1 MPPESTPNPSYSLR
15 DARTDEAAAVG
26 GVISA
31 AYAQFQPAYPPESWE
46 RFFRMVGEVGGHF
59 ERAQVIVAEQDG
71 VIVGTVMFYPD
82 GSASGQGVGPSET
95 PGGEML
101 RSAFCF
107 ETRRSA
113 MAAMAEV
120 AGPARSSAA
129 YG

>member
-59 ERAQVIVAEQDG
+59 EHAQVIVAEQDG
-71 VIVGTVMFYPD
+71 AIVGTVTFYPMAPSR
-82 GSASGQGVGPSET
+82 GKESGRKAGQAYCGWRCCHRIGVTASRG
-95 PGGEML
+95 
-101 RSAFCF
+101 R
-107 ETRRSA
+107 
-113 MAAMAEV
+113 
-120 AGPARSSAA
+120 
-129 YG
+129 